1 MLSNSS
7 QTASGTVTVNGGRY
21 NGYMKKG
28 STADGLVFHAG
39 FPNAGEDQAEQRL
52 SLDAVVFRHR
62 LSTYLWQL
70 EEDMPE
76 LAWRT
81 GSTVVVDRALVPR
94 QNDLVVAV
102 VEESF
107 VVRKLHQ
114 NRLYDVAGRL
124 DESENI
130 SVWGV
135 VTHVLQEYRGV

>member
-1 MLSNSS
+1 
-7 QTASGTVTVNGGRY
+7 
-21 NGYMKKG
+21 MKKG
-28 STADGLVFHAG
+28 SSADGLVFHAG

-76 LAWRT
+76 LGWRA
-81 GSTVVVDRALVPR
+81 GSTVVVNRAITPR

-102 VEESF
+102 IEESF

-114 NRLYDVAGRL
+114 GRLYDATGQIDR
-124 DESENI
+124 SEDI

-135 VTHVLQEYRGV
+135 ITHVLQEYRST

>member
-1 MLSNSS
+1 M
-7 QTASGTVTVNGGRY
+7 R
-21 NGYMKKG
+21 KG
-28 STADGLVFHAG
+28 SVADGLVFHAG

-62 LSTYLWQL
+62 LSTYLWRL
-70 EEDMPE
+70 EEGMSE
-76 LAWRT
+76 LGWRA

-94 QNDLVVAV
+94 QNDLVVAI

-114 NRLYDVAGRL
+114 GRLYDAAGKL
-124 DESENI
+124 DESEDI

-135 VTHVLQEYRGV
+135 VTYVLQEYRSV